1 MCSVAIN
8 LLPDRLREGRENGT
22 TAPSFGWRS
31 ESWMISQNACCVL
44 YLAIKNN
51 GLLKKMD
58 CASWRESIVLS
69 NTDRVVDGVF
79 LSLPSA
85 RQHEGV

>member
-1 MCSVAIN
+1 
-8 LLPDRLREGRENGT
+8 
-22 TAPSFGWRS
+22 
-31 ESWMISQNACCVL
+31 MISQNAGCVL

-58 CASWRESIVLS
+58 CASWRESTVLS

-79 LSLPSA
+79 LSLLSA